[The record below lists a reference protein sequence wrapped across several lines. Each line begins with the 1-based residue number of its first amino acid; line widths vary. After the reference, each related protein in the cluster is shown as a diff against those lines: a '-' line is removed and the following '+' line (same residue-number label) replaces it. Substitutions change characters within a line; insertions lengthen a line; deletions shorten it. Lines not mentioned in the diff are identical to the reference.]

1 MEEDAMTMQPIPSLE
16 KFSDYEWTQMEWYKE
31 HDYKILEVRKKNMV
45 NELNG
50 NHAPEI
56 KQPLR
61 IRINTSTSVKGIIT
75 FDCTIEGIGWT
86 QEEILTQHD
95 MLMSQL
101 KSRYP
106 AQGELNGR

>member
-1 MEEDAMTMQPIPSLE
+1 MT
-16 KFSDYEWTQMEWYKE
+16 TQIKWYRE
-31 HDYKILEVRKKNMV
+31 HDSKILEVRKKNMV
-45 NELNG
+45 NELTNG
-50 NHAPEI
+50 NQAPEI

-75 FDCTIEGIGWT
+75 FDCTVEGIGWT

-101 KSRYP
+101 KNRYP
-106 AQGELNGR
+106 AQGGDVNGR